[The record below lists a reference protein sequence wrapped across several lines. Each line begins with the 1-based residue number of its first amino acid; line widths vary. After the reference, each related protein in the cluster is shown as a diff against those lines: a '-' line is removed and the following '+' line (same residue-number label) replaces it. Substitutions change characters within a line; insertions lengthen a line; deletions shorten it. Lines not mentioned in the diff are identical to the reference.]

1 MDVPDFIRIPEGTS
15 PGKSLYGKKLHEIRG
30 GRGWK
35 RALMGQGLL
44 NPEDGEARVWNEDA
58 KEEDLSEFLGR
69 VFAH

>member
-1 MDVPDFIRIPEGTS
+1 
-15 PGKSLYGKKLHEIRG
+15 
-30 GRGWK
+30 
-35 RALMGQGLL
+35 MGQGLL